1 MSGLTA
7 DAKSTRMTHLCHSTI
22 NFAVMHN
29 AHFYDHVVGCDLR
42 AEGPMRRREF
52 ITLLGGAAAAWPR
65 AAWAR
70 QPPMPVVGF
79 LSSRLPHVEAET
91 VNAIQQGLRE
101 AGFIEHRNIG
111 LDYRWAE
118 GHHDRLP
125 SLAADLVNRQV
136 AVIIAITTPS
146 ALAAKAASNTIP
158 IVFSIAGDPVELG
171 LVASLNKPGGNI
183 TGASQIVVG
192 LVAKR
197 LEFIHDLVPTSGAV
211 ALLENPNNPIARSE
225 TELCGTRPALLA
237 CNCTS

>member
-1 MSGLTA
+1 ML
-7 DAKSTRMTHLCHSTI
+7 
-22 NFAVMHN
+22 
-29 AHFYDHVVGCDLR
+29 DLK
-42 AEGPMRRREF
+42 RRQF
-52 ITLLGGAAAAWPR
+52 ITLLGGAAAWPLTAR
-65 AAWAR
+65 AQ
-70 QPPMPVVGF
+70 QPAMPVVGF
-79 LSSRLPHVEAET
+79 LSSRLPQVEAET

-125 SLAADLVNRQV
+125 SLASDLVNRQV

-197 LEFIHDLVPTSGAV
+197 LEFIHDLVP
-211 ALLENPNNPIARSE
+211 
-225 TELCGTRPALLA
+225 
-237 CNCTS
+237 

>member
-1 MSGLTA
+1 
-7 DAKSTRMTHLCHSTI
+7 
-22 NFAVMHN
+22 
-29 AHFYDHVVGCDLR
+29 
-42 AEGPMRRREF
+42 
-52 ITLLGGAAAAWPR
+52 
-65 AAWAR
+65 
-70 QPPMPVVGF
+70 
-79 LSSRLPHVEAET
+79 
-91 VNAIQQGLRE
+91 RE

-197 LEFIHDLVPTSGAV
+197 SEFIHDLVPTSGAV

-225 TELCGTRPALLA
+225 TERVRNAASSLGLQLHVVNASSELDIEAAFATLVQQKVGAVIVSTDPFFLVRSNQIIDLAARRALP
-237 CNCTS
+237 TIYPRH